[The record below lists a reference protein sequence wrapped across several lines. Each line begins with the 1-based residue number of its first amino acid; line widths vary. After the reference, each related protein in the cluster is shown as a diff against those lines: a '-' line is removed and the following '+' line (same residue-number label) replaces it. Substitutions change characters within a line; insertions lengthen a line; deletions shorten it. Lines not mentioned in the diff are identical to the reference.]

1 MEAPKPEKIT
11 LKKPKEIEK
20 VKEAAPDGPKL
31 KPIPAKEKAEE
42 EAKEGPKLKPIPQ
55 KPKPDEVCII
65 CAFVLNFQS
74 IFFIQ
79 NQMSSQTHSYGQ
91 TV

>member
-20 VKEAAPDGPKL
+20 VKEAAQDGPKL

-42 EAKEGPKLKPIPQ
+42 EAKEGPKLKPLPQ

-65 CAFVLNFQS
+65 SFQS
-74 IFFIQ
+74 IF
-79 NQMSSQTHSYGQ
+79 SSDQGCDL
-91 TV
+91 

>member
-20 VKEAAPDGPKL
+20 VKEVAQDGPKL

-65 CAFVLNFQS
+65 SFQS
-74 IFFIQ
+74 TF
-79 NQMSSQTHSYGQ
+79 SLGQ
-91 TV
+91 GVRSIGSDAAC

>member
-20 VKEAAPDGPKL
+20 VKEAAQDGPKL

-65 CAFVLNFQS
+65 SFQS
-74 IFFIQ
+74 IF
-79 NQMSSQTHSYGQ
+79 SSGQ
-91 TV
+91 GVRSIGSDAAC

>member
-11 LKKPKEIEK
+11 LKKPKDIEK
-20 VKEAAPDGPKL
+20 VKEAAQDGPKL

-65 CAFVLNFQS
+65 CVFSFQS
-74 IFFIQ
+74 ISVWDPGKSGVRSIGTDVTQ
-79 NQMSSQTHSYGQ
+79 
-91 TV
+91 